1 MRTSR
6 SAGLLQV
13 GRSAVSR
20 MPRRV
25 AVACAVAIVTTLT
38 GCADEQSDISFFV
51 LVKSSNYSQ
60 DVNGELAL
68 LNYHFFSEI
77 FLQPG
82 GSLLEASLTRAEV
95 GSEPMRYEL
104 QGDNYYMEGG
114 HFDSV
119 EEADAA
125 YPNGEYSFDIRTPS
139 VEISGVRL
147 RLAGPTGETDIPAPI
162 EVSFWQ
168 GDERSDPTAI
178 DPFQA
183 LTVRWSPYSN
193 GTADPRGIVDD
204 MIFLVVA
211 DCQGERIFHTG
222 LPFQGEYTTY
232 RTTEVEI
239 GTGVLQ
245 PGQPYSAFVEFPHV
259 VDSQIEAGIP
269 GFTSYATATYLDFF
283 TSGPRA
289 DEACPDAP
297 PPMDTGQTDRMDR
310 VEPGRSSNGG

>member
-1 MRTSR
+1 
-6 SAGLLQV
+6 
-13 GRSAVSR
+13 
-20 MPRRV
+20 
-25 AVACAVAIVTTLT
+25 
-38 GCADEQSDISFFV
+38 
-51 LVKSSNYSQ
+51 
-60 DVNGELAL
+60 LAL

-119 EEADAA
+119 EEADVA

-147 RLAGPTGETDIPAPI
+147 RLAGPMGETDIPAPI

-183 LTVRWSPYSN
+183 LTVRWSSYSN
-193 GTADPRGIVDD
+193 GAADPRGIVDD
-204 MIFLVVA
+204 MVFLVVA

-232 RTTEVEI
+232 RTTEMEI

-297 PPMDTGQTDRMDR
+297 PPMDTGQTDRMGR
-310 VEPGRSSNGG
+310 IEPGSLR